1 MNKIIVSAVK
11 TIFIIACF
19 IAMVWGML
27 FIVSR
32 IDQRF

>member
-1 MNKIIVSAVK
+1 MNKIIVTVVK
-11 TIFIIACF
+11 TVFAIACF